1 MITMVAVTILFFGGA
16 CVGFSLAV
24 NHQSIA
30 GGIIGIALFLI
41 DMFLIIC
48 TTACF
53 GGGNDE

>member
-24 NHQSIA
+24 NRQSIV
-30 GGIIGIALFLI
+30 GGVVGTALFLI

-53 GGGNDE
+53 GGCEDE